1 MTIPHLANG
10 FGDGS
15 RIDSFNATIAMSSY
29 SANSVLASFDK
40 CITSLSVNGAVIVA
54 GNLATVYN
62 SIYTTIA
69 EI

>member
-15 RIDSFNATIAMSSY
+15 KIDSFNATIAAMSSY
-29 SANSVLASFDK
+29 SASSVLASFDK
-40 CITSLSVNGAVIVA
+40 CITSLSVNGTVIVA
-54 GNLATVYN
+54 GNLAN
-62 SIYTTIA
+62 SIYITIA